1 MVDVAD
7 AGRTDLEVVVL
18 KLYFVYEGKLGDTVW
33 GMRKRAHLQWR
44 RTRKVVVLGR
54 LHVKPN

>member
-18 KLYFVYEGKLGDTVW
+18 KIYFVKQGVIGTEHLGVKT
-33 GMRKRAHLQWR
+33 RAYLKWR